1 MPPPHT
7 ARLPDR
13 PDNASF
19 DFSGSADADGVR
31 AILGNVMGHV
41 PGCPSPDVLA
51 VFELV
56 LAEVLNN
63 IVEHAFV
70 GQTDGWIGID
80 LTAAESGLTCCIRD
94 NGRAMPGEVLP
105 KGDLPD
111 ISVGSSEMP
120 EGGFG
125 WHLIRSLTSELTYRR
140 SADGNALRFTVSS
153 I

>member
-1 MPPPHT
+1 MPLRRT
-7 ARLPDR
+7 ARLPDW
-13 PDNASF
+13 PDSTGFN
-19 DFSGSADADGVR
+19 FSGSADADDVR

-41 PGCPSPDVLA
+41 PGCPSPDMLA

-63 IVEHAFV
+63 IIEHAFA
-70 GQTDGWIGID
+70 GQPDGRIDID
-80 LTAAESGLTCCIRD
+80 LSATTSGLTCCIRD

-105 KGDLPD
+105 GGDLPD
-111 ISVGSSEMP
+111 ICVDLPDLP

-125 WHLIRSLTSELTYRR
+125 WHLIRSLTSDLTYRR
-140 SADGNALRFTVSS
+140 SAGGNALSFTVPS